1 MSDNMEL
8 QATSCEDCLQL
19 RSQLMEIQAQ
29 RDSAQDELAKF
40 KTDFTALSIKAATL
54 ERMVHRMLVTPNLA
68 SASHSVAVETSGPKQ
83 SKKKIQTEWNK
94 ADFAIQAGSQTVIS
108 EAQTEII
115 YTAESSCQN
124 EIVFSTVGTQALT
137 ESLSRSVQ
145 VYPSLETANT
155 QTAVMESKKKC
166 QTDLSSFNTQ
176 ATGVQTKSKVTSK
189 DSGVQTI
196 SNCLKVAR
204 GFNWWVTGISKSM
217 KEASIQED
225 GRSFINTAD
234 KSEHAIPEYLD
245 QESQFSPESS
255 SISCQFEIYCS
266 DSVTQTSVLSSDLNS
281 VQERPSFNSNK
292 IDSSFYDKQHEIHE
306 DFEELSSDLSK
317 PGKIS
322 GTSSVNNSSMISDSK
337 SIESSQS
344 EFEYIPIFSEYRIPK
359 ITKTCRSSLVSREHE
374 LRSIPIDS
382 MRPFDKLT
390 SIFKKSNPDE
400 PPPKKI
406 HLGESGG
413 MRYDNE
419 KKRWIIEGADMPDD
433 APVKPPPKFVQPVT
447 TAPSQVPGAGRTR
460 YVDIMGAQEFNQD
473 YKPVTK
479 NLDLDEDLTTPG
491 KKEKEVITFTE
502 EYRQDSDHEQ
512 IYTEERY
519 GISEP
524 LVEPKDEPVLEPLET
539 IDIVEPMKDMEK
551 ESPQEAVSEKYE
563 KMLQAE
569 KEKLEEV
576 RKEYSDFTQRTEE
589 EIEEIKLDKEEL
601 EETVKL
607 LNEAKAKAEI
617 KIQELEW
624 ELRIESEDKAA
635 LQEELKTFELRAIE
649 LEKQAI
655 KSRMSD
661 CSTVISESE
670 GCDLQL
676 KTIQLE
682 NEILILKSQIA
693 QKEFTISE
701 YKENFNDM
709 QTQRNLLSKQLERL
723 KHDQEVMVGYYQEE
737 RQRLQQALTT
747 TRQQLMNTKD
757 KYRQAVDELENVK
770 GLLEEN
776 EMRVSILSQSKSKMD
791 VEYKKELFDK
801 KQRVQEL
808 QAELLELST
817 ALEHEKVERLEIEK
831 ASTATEHRCMALQS
845 QVAQLNTQVDELY
858 DKNYKLQQELN
869 ERSIEMKGK
878 YEQELVVAKAQ
889 MAALQQRSV
898 SLEEQLAHKVKEL
911 EDAKIVVVQNQKELA
926 QKMVESR
933 KKYEEELDKFRGK
946 NKAVNDEL
954 ESLKEIYSQM
964 EQKYSDIDAELIHTQ
979 QQLEKLQTE
988 SEKKYLENDRKLKEE
1003 INNLEKDKQD
1013 SKEKLEESER
1023 SLNILQAKANE
1034 LEHTIDQLHQT
1045 HQESTQESQNKQ
1057 VQLQQELTEAHKAI
1071 KQLEEGS
1078 NHLKDQAASKEKE
1091 LTAEIENLKNDLID
1105 FSLKY
1110 KTLENETDKI
1120 IKDLNTD
1127 LDKRQNL
1134 ITELKQ
1140 NYAALE
1146 SQASQESSALQ
1157 QQLNSKLAELEA
1169 LKKKSHEIDHEKKT
1183 LVDKYELKLS
1193 ELQSQLD
1200 DKELILDQQK
1210 EAQIL
1215 LEHQL
1220 QQKSSE
1226 LEKLRYQHDANSSE
1240 AQTQLKDL
1248 QLAYEHDMNTLNLKI
1263 NKLEDAVS
1271 NLETEKKLL
1280 ESKLRRQNERIL
1292 ELTAVEEN
1300 SLDLEN
1306 QIDEL
1311 NSRIQQLESYNQML
1325 ENRFDTQAQE
1335 NNKQLEKEI
1344 QALKL
1349 RNTQLE
1355 REFKSAIEK
1364 YEQAEER
1371 HQESNRQVDELYE
1384 KNLEI
1389 QQSIALRIAEEK
1401 QKWESGVKKRL
1412 SEEGDRVN
1420 FSALKL
1426 KEEKIKWELDM
1437 INKFAEE
1444 KRKWEAEAEQNL
1456 REARKRWEAEQ
1467 RPQTSHSS
1475 ESLMKL
1481 LKKKDEELSVL
1492 KQEFQAFLQKYSESP
1507 VAQEPVTFEVTES
1520 IEEPVSSPPQ
1530 SEPEPAE
1537 AEQSGWI
1544 SSFLGSIF
1552 LTDRERG
1559 IRS

>member
-8 QATSCEDCLQL
+8 QPTSCKDCLQL
-19 RSQLMEIQAQ
+19 RSQLIEIQAQ
-29 RDSAQDELAKF
+29 RDSALDELAKF

-68 SASHSVAVETSGPKQ
+68 SASHSVAVETSVPKQ

-94 ADFAIQAGSQTVIS
+94 ADFAIQAGSQSVIS

-115 YTAESSCQN
+115 NTAEASCQN

-166 QTDLSSFNTQ
+166 QTDLSSFNTKT
-176 ATGVQTKSKVTSK
+176 TGVQTKSKVTSK
-189 DSGVQTI
+189 ESGVQTI
-196 SNCLKVAR
+196 SNRLKVAR
-204 GFNWWVTGISKSM
+204 GFNWWVTGVSNSV

-225 GRSFINTAD
+225 GKGFINTAD
-234 KSEHAIPEYLD
+234 KSEHAIPKLLD
-245 QESQFSPESS
+245 QESQYSPESS
-255 SISCQFEIYCS
+255 SISCQFEISYS
-266 DSVTQTSVLSSDLNS
+266 DSFTQTSVLSSDLS
-281 VQERPSFNSNK
+281 SIQEKPSFNSKK
-292 IDSSFYDKQHEIHE
+292 IDSAFYDKQHDIHE

-317 PGKIS
+317 PGKVS

-344 EFEYIPIFSEYRIPK
+344 DFEYIPIFSEYRIPK
-359 ITKTCRSSLVSREHE
+359 ITKFCRSSLVNREHE

-406 HLGESGG
+406 HLGDSGG
-413 MRYDNE
+413 MRYDKE

-447 TAPSQVPGAGRTR
+447 TTPSQGPGAGRSR
-460 YVDIMGAQEFNQD
+460 YVDIMGAQEFSQD

-479 NLDLDEDLTTPG
+479 NIDLDEDLTTPV
-491 KKEKEVITFTE
+491 KKGKEVITFTE

-519 GISEP
+519 DILEP
-524 LVEPKDEPVLEPLET
+524 LGDHKDEPVLEPLET
-539 IDIVEPMKDMEK
+539 IDIVENTKSIEK
-551 ESPQEAVSEKYE
+551 ESPKEAVSEKYE

-576 RKEYSDFTQRTEE
+576 RKEYSDFTKRTEE
-589 EIEEIKLDKEEL
+589 EMEEIKLEKEEL

-737 RQRLQQALTT
+737 RQRLQQALST
-747 TRQQLMNTKD
+747 TRQQLTNTKE
-757 KYRQAVDELENVK
+757 KYRHAVDELENVK

-808 QAELLELST
+808 QAEVLELST

-831 ASTATEHRCMALQS
+831 ANTTTEHRCMALQS

-858 DKNYKLQQELN
+858 DKNYKLQQEVN

-878 YEQELVVAKAQ
+878 YEQEFGVARAQ
-889 MAALQQRSV
+889 IVALQQRSF
-898 SLEEQLAHKVKEL
+898 SLEEQLAHKGKEL
-911 EDAKIVVVQNQKELA
+911 EDAKIAVVQNQKELA
-926 QKMVESR
+926 QKMMESR
-933 KKYEEELDKFRGK
+933 KKYEEEMEKFRGK
-946 NKAVNDEL
+946 NKNLNEEL
-954 ESLKEIYSQM
+954 SSLKEMY
-964 EQKYSDIDAELIHTQ
+964 Q
-979 QQLEKLQTE
+979 QQFKQVQDE
-988 SEKKYLENDRKLKEE
+988 SEEKYLGNDRKLKDE
-1003 INNLEKDKQD
+1003 IYNLEKDKQEAT
-1013 SKEKLEESER
+1013 EKLEESER
-1023 SLNILQAKANE
+1023 SLNTLQAKINE

-1045 HQESTQESQNKQ
+1045 HKNTIQQSQNKQ
-1057 VQLQQELTEAHKAI
+1057 SQVQKELTEAHKTI
-1071 KQLEEGS
+1071 QQLEEVS
-1078 NHLKDQAASKEKE
+1078 NQLKNQAAYKEKE
-1091 LTAEIENLKNDLID
+1091 LTVETENLKNDLID
-1105 FSLKY
+1105 FSLRY

-1120 IKDLNTD
+1120 INDLKTD
-1127 LDKRQNL
+1127 LDENQYL
-1134 ITELKQ
+1134 IKQLKQ

-1146 SQASQESSALQ
+1146 SQASQETSALE
-1157 QQLNSKLAELEA
+1157 QQLSSNLTELET
-1169 LKKKSHEIDHEKKT
+1169 LKKKSHEVMLEKKT
-1183 LVDKYELKLS
+1183 LVDKYEIKLS
-1193 ELQSQLD
+1193 ELKSQLD

-1210 EAQIL
+1210 EAHIF

-1226 LEKLRYQHDANSSE
+1226 LEKLRYHHDVNSSE

-1248 QLAYEHDMNTLNLKI
+1248 RLAYEHDMTTLNLKI

-1311 NSRIQQLESYNQML
+1311 NSRIQQLESYNQIL
-1325 ENRFDTQAQE
+1325 ENQLNTQAKE
-1335 NNKQLEKEI
+1335 NSKQLEKEI

-1349 RNTQLE
+1349 KNTELE

-1389 QQSIALRIAEEK
+1389 QQSIALKIAEEK
-1401 QKWESGVKKRL
+1401 QKWESEMKKRL
-1412 SEEGDRVN
+1412 SEEGDRAN

-1426 KEEKIKWELDM
+1426 KEQRIKWELDM

-1444 KRKWEAEAEQNL
+1444 KSKWEADAEQNL
-1456 REARKRWEAEQ
+1456 KEARKRWEAEQ
-1467 RPQTSHSS
+1467 RPKTSDSS

-1492 KQEFQAFLQKYSESP
+1492 RQEFQTFLEKCSESP
-1507 VAQEPVTFEVTES
+1507 IAQEPDTLEVTTS
-1520 IEEPVSSPPQ
+1520 IKEAVSVPSPPQ
-1530 SEPEPAE
+1530 SEPEVLE
-1537 AEQSGWI
+1537 VEQSGWI
-1544 SSFLGSIF
+1544 SSFLGTIF

-1559 IRS
+1559 VKS

>member
-8 QATSCEDCLQL
+8 QATSCKDCLQL
-19 RSQLMEIQAQ
+19 RAQLIEIQAS

-94 ADFAIQAGSQTVIS
+94 ADFAIQTGYQTVIS
-108 EAQTEII
+108 ESQTEII
-115 YTAESSCQN
+115 NTAEVSCQN

-137 ESLSRSVQ
+137 ESLSRGVQ
-145 VYPSLETANT
+145 VYPSLETAIT

-176 ATGVQTKSKVTSK
+176 STGVQTKCKVTSK
-189 DSGVQTI
+189 ESGVQTI

-225 GRSFINTAD
+225 GKGFINTAD
-234 KSEHAIPEYLD
+234 KSEHAIPDLLD
-245 QESQFSPESS
+245 QESQYIPESS
-255 SISCQFEIYCS
+255 SISCQFEISCS
-266 DSVTQTSVLSSDLNS
+266 DSVTQTSLLSSDLNS
-281 VQERPSFNSNK
+281 LQEKPSFNSNK
-292 IDSSFYDKQHEIHE
+292 SDSSFYDKQHEIHE

-317 PGKIS
+317 PGKVS
-322 GTSSVNNSSMISDSK
+322 GTSSMNNSSMISDSK

-344 EFEYIPIFSEYRIPK
+344 DFEYIPIFSEYRIPK
-359 ITKTCRSSLVSREHE
+359 ITKTCRSSLANREHE

-413 MRYDNE
+413 MRYDTE

-433 APVKPPPKFVQPVT
+433 APVKPPPKFIQPVT
-447 TAPSQVPGAGRTR
+447 STSSSEPGAGRSR

-479 NLDLDEDLTTPG
+479 NIDLEEDLNTPG

-512 IYTEERY
+512 IYSEERY
-519 GISEP
+519 DISEP
-524 LVEPKDEPVLEPLET
+524 LVEPKDEPVLEPLE
-539 IDIVEPMKDMEK
+539 ESMKDREN
-551 ESPQEAVSEKYE
+551 ESPKEAMSEKYE
-563 KMLQAE
+563 KMIQAE

-576 RKEYSDFTQRTEE
+576 RKEYSDFTKRTEE
-589 EIEEIKLDKEEL
+589 EMEEIKLEKEEL

-661 CSTVISESE
+661 CSTIISESE

-693 QKEFTISE
+693 QKEFNISE

-709 QTQRNLLSKQLERL
+709 QTQRNLISKQLERL

-747 TRQQLMNTKD
+747 TRQQLMNTKE

-770 GLLEEN
+770 SLLEEN

-817 ALEHEKVERLEIEK
+817 AIEHEKAEKLEIEK

-858 DKNYKLQQELN
+858 DKNYKLQQEMN
-869 ERSIEMKGK
+869 ERSLEMKAK
-878 YEQELVVAKAQ
+878 YEQELVVTKAQ
-889 MAALQQRSV
+889 IAALHQRSV
-898 SLEEQLAHKVKEL
+898 GLEEQLAHKVKEL
-911 EDAKIVVVQNQKELA
+911 EDAKITAVQSQKELA
-926 QKMVESR
+926 QKMMESR
-933 KKYEEELDKFRGK
+933 KKYEEEMEKFRGK
-946 NKAVNDEL
+946 NKALRNEL
-954 ESLKEIYSQM
+954 GSLKELYSQM
-964 EQKYSDIDAELIHTQ
+964 EQKYSDIHAELIHTQ
-979 QQLEKLQTE
+979 QQMEKEHTE
-988 SEKKYLENDRKLKEE
+988 SEVKYLENYRKLKEE
-1003 INNLEKDKQD
+1003 MSNLEKDKQEA
-1013 SKEKLEESER
+1013 KEKLEESER
-1023 SLNILQAKANE
+1023 SLNILQAKVNQ
-1034 LEHTIDQLHQT
+1034 LEHTINQLHQT
-1045 HQESTQESQNKQ
+1045 HQDTIHQSQYKQ
-1057 VQLQQELTEAHKAI
+1057 SQLQQELTDSHNTI
-1071 KQLEEGS
+1071 NHLEEAF
-1078 NHLKDQAASKEKE
+1078 NQFKDQAASKEKE
-1091 LTAEIENLKNDLID
+1091 LTSETENLKNDLID

-1110 KTLENETDKI
+1110 KTLEDETNKI

-1127 LDKRQNL
+1127 LNKSQDL
-1134 ITELKQ
+1134 ILQLKQ
-1140 NYAALE
+1140 NYATLE
-1146 SQASQESSALQ
+1146 SQASQETSTLQ

-1169 LKKKSHEIDHEKKT
+1169 LKKKSHEIGLEKNT
-1183 LVDKYELKLS
+1183 LVDKYEIKLS

-1200 DKELILDQQK
+1200 DKELFLDQQK

-1215 LEHQL
+1215 LQHQL

-1226 LEKLRYQHDANSSE
+1226 LEKLRYQHNTNSSE

-1248 QLAYEHDMNTLNLKI
+1248 QLAYEHDMTTLNLKI
-1263 NKLEDAVS
+1263 NKLEDAIS

-1280 ESKLRRQNERIL
+1280 ESKLKRQNERIL

-1325 ENRFDTQAQE
+1325 ENQLDTQAKE

-1389 QQSIALRIAEEK
+1389 QQSLALKIAEEK
-1401 QKWESGVKKRL
+1401 QKWESEMKKRL
-1412 SEEGDRVN
+1412 SEEGDRAN

-1426 KEEKIKWELDM
+1426 KDEKIKWELDM

-1456 REARKRWEAEQ
+1456 KEARKRWEAEQ
-1467 RPQTSHSS
+1467 RPQTSDSS

-1492 KQEFQAFLQKYSESP
+1492 KQEFQSFLSKYSESSIP
-1507 VAQEPVTFEVTES
+1507 EEPATIEEAKL

-1530 SEPEPAE
+1530 SEPEPVE
-1537 AEQSGWI
+1537 VEPSGWI
-1544 SSFLGSIF
+1544 SGFLGSIF

>member
-1 MSDNMEL
+1 MSDNMDL
-8 QATSCEDCLQL
+8 QVASCKDCLQL
-19 RSQLMEIQAQ
+19 RSQMIEIQAQ

-68 SASHSVAVETSGPKQ
+68 SASHSVAVETTGPKQ

-108 EAQTEII
+108 EAQTEIV
-115 YTAESSCQN
+115 YTAEASCQN
-124 EIVFSTVGTQALT
+124 EIVFSTVGTQALI

-145 VYPSLETANT
+145 VYPSSETAYT
-155 QTAVMESKKKC
+155 QTALMESKKKC
-166 QTDLSSFNTQ
+166 QTDLSSFNTKT
-176 ATGVQTKSKVTSK
+176 AGVQTKSKVTSK
-189 DSGVQTI
+189 ESGVQTI

-225 GRSFINTAD
+225 GKGFINTAD
-234 KSEHAIPEYLD
+234 KSEHAIPDFLD
-245 QESQFSPESS
+245 QESQFTPESS
-255 SISCQFEIYCS
+255 SISCQFEISYS
-266 DSVTQTSVLSSDLNS
+266 DSYAQTSVLSSDLNFL
-281 VQERPSFNSNK
+281 QEKPSLNSNK
-292 IDSSFYDKQHEIHE
+292 IDSSFYDKQHEIQE
-306 DFEELSSDLSK
+306 DFEELSSDLSN
-317 PGKIS
+317 PSKIS

-359 ITKTCRSSLVSREHE
+359 ITKTCRGSLSNREHE

-382 MRPFDKLT
+382 MRPLDKLT

-413 MRYDNE
+413 MRYDKE

-447 TAPSQVPGAGRTR
+447 TAPSQGPGAGRSR

-479 NLDLDEDLTTPG
+479 NVHLDEDLTTPG
-491 KKEKEVITFTE
+491 KKEVITFTE
-502 EYRQDSDHEQ
+502 EYMQDSDHEQ
-512 IYTEERY
+512 SYTEDRY
-519 GISEP
+519 DISER

-551 ESPQEAVSEKYE
+551 ESSKEAVNEKYE

-569 KEKLEEV
+569 KDKLEEV
-576 RKEYSDFTQRTEE
+576 RKEYSDFTKRTEE
-589 EIEEIKLDKEEL
+589 EMEEIKLEKEEL
-601 EETVKL
+601 EETVTL

-624 ELRIESEDKAA
+624 ELRIECEDKAA

-737 RQRLQQALTT
+737 RQRLQQALST
-747 TRQQLMNTKD
+747 TRQQLMNTKE

-817 ALEHEKVERLEIEK
+817 ALEHEKGERLEMEK

-858 DKNYKLQQELN
+858 DKNYKLQQEMN

-889 MAALQQRSV
+889 MTAFQQRSV
-898 SLEEQLAHKVKEL
+898 SLEEKLAHKVKEL
-911 EDAKIVVVQNQKELA
+911 EDAKIAVLQSQKELT
-926 QKMVESR
+926 QKMMESR
-933 KKYEEELDKFRGK
+933 KKYEEEMEKFRGK
-946 NKAVNDEL
+946 NKAVNEEL
-954 ESLKEIYSQM
+954 SSLKEIYERM
-964 EQKYSDIDAELIHTQ
+964 EQKYSDVHAEFIYTQ
-979 QQLEKLQTE
+979 QQLEKVQTE
-988 SEKKYLENDRKLKEE
+988 SEAKYVENDRKLKEE
-1003 INNLEKDKQD
+1003 INQLEKDKQGA
-1013 SKEKLEESER
+1013 KEKLEESER

-1034 LEHTIDQLHQT
+1034 LEHTIDKLHQT
-1045 HQESTQESQNKQ
+1045 HKESTQQSQYRQ
-1057 VQLQQELTEAHKAI
+1057 SQLQQELTEAHNTI
-1071 KQLEEGS
+1071 KQLKEAS
-1078 NHLKDQAASKEKE
+1078 NQLKDQAASKENE
-1091 LTAEIENLKNDLID
+1091 LTAEIESLKNDLTD

-1110 KTLENETDKI
+1110 KSLENETDRI
-1120 IKDLNTD
+1120 IKDLNTN
-1127 LDKRQNL
+1127 LDKNQDL
-1134 ITELKQ
+1134 ITQLQQ
-1140 NYAALE
+1140 NYATLE
-1146 SQASQESSALQ
+1146 SQASQDTSALQ
-1157 QQLNSKLAELEA
+1157 QQLNSKLAELET
-1169 LKKKSHEIDHEKKT
+1169 LKKKSHEIGLEKKT
-1183 LVDKYELKLS
+1183 LVDKYEIKLS
-1193 ELQSQLD
+1193 ELQSQLGD
-1200 DKELILDQQK
+1200 REIFLDQQK

-1226 LEKLRYQHDANSSE
+1226 LEKLRYQHEVYSSE

-1248 QLAYEHDMNTLNLKI
+1248 QQAYEHDMTTLNLKI

-1292 ELTAVEEN
+1292 ELTTVEEN

-1325 ENRFDTQAQE
+1325 ENQFDTQAKE
-1335 NNKQLEKEI
+1335 NTKQLEKEI

-1349 RNTQLE
+1349 KNTQLE
-1355 REFKSAIEK
+1355 REFKSAVEK

-1389 QQSIALRIAEEK
+1389 QQSIALKIAEEK
-1401 QKWESGVKKRL
+1401 QKWESEIKKRL
-1412 SEEGDRVN
+1412 SEEGDRAN

-1426 KEEKIKWELDM
+1426 REEKIKWELDM

-1444 KRKWEAEAEQNL
+1444 KRKWEAETEQNL
-1456 REARKRWEAEQ
+1456 REARKRWEVEQ
-1467 RPQTSHSS
+1467 RPSTSNSS
-1475 ESLMKL
+1475 ESLLKL

-1492 KQEFQAFLQKYSESP
+1492 KQEFQGFLQKYSESP
-1507 VAQEPVTFEVTES
+1507 AVEEPAPFEAAIS

-1530 SEPEPAE
+1530 SEPEPVE
-1537 AEQSGWI
+1537 VEKSGWI

-1559 IRS
+1559 IKS